1 MNALRNFSEQHP
13 LLHLILFDLVVSA
26 LSIGLGFFIRS
37 KTGWEISTIIFLE
50 AMVFLVIAYFCFTG
64 NASLKQT
71 NFVQYREFKHDDSSH
86 LAEIVVIKYGAIGVI
101 LFFST
106 WIIR

>member
-1 MNALRNFSEQHP
+1 MKTLRNFSDHHP

-50 AMVFLVIAYFCFTG
+50 AMVFLILAYFCFTG

-71 NFVQYREFKHDDSSH
+71 NFVQYREFNHDDSSH
-86 LAEIVVIKYGAIGVI
+86 LAEMVLFKYGGIGVI